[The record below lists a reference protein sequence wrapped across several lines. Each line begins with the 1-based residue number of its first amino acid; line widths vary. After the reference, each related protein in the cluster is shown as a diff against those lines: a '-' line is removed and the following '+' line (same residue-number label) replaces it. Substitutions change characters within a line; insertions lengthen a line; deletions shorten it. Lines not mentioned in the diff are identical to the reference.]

1 MNAVD
6 SLFSS
11 IERGREGLNI
21 GLNIGLPKLQSMTD
35 GVQRATYTVVAG
47 GTGSGKSTFSL
58 YSYVYRVIND
68 HLGDE
73 RYRVVFFSF
82 EMTAE
87 IILAKLLSM
96 FIWEQHG
103 IEAPYKTIMSR
114 QGIITDDLY
123 ELVISC
129 KPWLEEVMKQLVII
143 DHPISADA
151 VYANM
156 KAYAARNGTE
166 RVGENGKIH
175 YTPRI
180 KDEIVQ
186 IVIDH
191 LGLVKLG
198 SRTKKEEM
206 DLLANYLVSLRN
218 IYFYSPLVL
227 MQINRTSSSMDRRK
241 GGYSEIELSDLK
253 DTGTAAEAAEVV
265 LALFNPWKEKMNKHA
280 DYNIKLLQDH
290 YRSIQILKSRLG
302 EADKQVAVNF
312 WGSTG
317 FFEELPPAD
326 ELARLSDDQM
336 KRYTKLTVGHYV
348 PHEVPNEV
356 ITKPVVV
363 KPQGL
368 VFKL

>member
-1 MNAVD
+1 MDPIEA
-6 SLFSS
+6 LYSS
-11 IERGREGLNI
+11 IERGRQGLNI

-35 GVQRATYTVVAG
+35 GVQRSTYTVIAG
-47 GTGSGKSTFSL
+47 GTGSGKSTFAL

-68 HLGDE
+68 HLGDN

-82 EMTAE
+82 EMTTE

-96 FIWEQHG
+96 FIWETYQ

-114 QGIITDDLY
+114 QGVISEELY
-123 ELVISC
+123 ILVNSC
-129 KPWLEEVMKQLVII
+129 KPWLKEVMKQLTII
-143 DHPISADA
+143 DHPIGADA

-156 KAYAARNGTE
+156 KAYAGRNGRETT
-166 RVGENGKIH
+166 GENGRIH
-175 YTPRI
+175 YEPTI
-180 KDEIVQ
+180 ENEIVQ

-191 LGLVKLG
+191 LGLTKIG
-198 SRTKKEEM
+198 NNRTKKEEM
-206 DLLANYLVSLRN
+206 DLLANYLVTIRN
-218 IYFYSPLVL
+218 IYHYSPLVL

-241 GGYSEIELSDLK
+241 GGFSEIELSDLK
-253 DTGTAAEAAEVV
+253 DTGTAAEAAEIV
-265 LALFNPWKEKMNKHA
+265 LAIFNPWKQKLNKHA

-317 FFEELPPAD
+317 IFEELPPAE
-326 ELARLSDDQM
+326 ELSRLSDQQM
-336 KRYTKLTVGHYV
+336 QKYTTLV
-348 PHEVPNEV
+348 PELEYRP
-356 ITKPVVV
+356 IQAPIDSGKI
-363 KPQGL
+363 